1 MKSKRMNRREWLQ
14 NSSAL
19 AFATGGGLISAASLV
34 GCTPSLRSAA
44 PARTW
49 TALPSPAPV
58 GSIAPR
64 VTSLP
69 GDTAVLTWLEP
80 HEDRTS
86 TLAFSVWRG
95 ASWSTPGTIA
105 SGQLFSRDQAAAPG
119 IIGLSA
125 KTWIAYW
132 SQRASADQDSGNEI
146 ALYMAISTDRGANWT
161 SPILVNRATVQP
173 GEDNAYASG
182 VALNEK
188 QAQMVWLDGSN
199 WKTQQRVQLMS
210 RIVAA
215 DGQLSEPR
223 VLDEDTC
230 TCCST
235 SIVETS
241 QGLLA
246 AYRGHTPQ
254 DIRDISVVR
263 TTAGGWSRPN
273 VPNPDHWRIQAC
285 PINGPHLAARGAR
298 VAVVWFSAP
307 QDQAAVQ
314 MAFSRNSGGDF
325 GPAVRLASGQVVGR
339 AQAVLLE
346 DASALGFWLQNE
358 GGAARLLVRRV
369 TGDGSMDAP
378 QELARGANFGFPHV
392 ASISREILV
401 AWPERNP
408 TSQVHTG
415 ILRGT

>member
-1 MKSKRMNRREWLQ
+1 MKSKKMNRREWLQ

-19 AFATGGGLISAASLV
+19 AFATGGGLISAASLG
-34 GCTPSLRSAA
+34 GCKSSLRSTA
-44 PARTW
+44 PALTW
-49 TALPSPAPV
+49 TPLLSPAPA

-69 GDTAVLTWLEP
+69 GDTAVMTWLEP
-80 HEDRTS
+80 REDRTS
-86 TLAFSVWRG
+86 TLVFSVWRG

-105 SGQLFSRDQAAAPG
+105 SGQTFSRDQAAAPG

-132 SQRASADQDSGNEI
+132 SQRASTDQDSGNEI
-146 ALYMAISTDRGANWT
+146 ALYMAISTDSGANWT
-161 SPILVNRATVQP
+161 SPILVNRAAAQP

-188 QAQMVWLDGSN
+188 QARLIWLDGSN
-199 WKTQQRVQLMS
+199 WKTQQRVRLMT

-215 DGQLSEPR
+215 DGQLSELS
-223 VLDEDTC
+223 VLDDDTC

-254 DIRDISVVR
+254 DVRDISVVR
-263 TTAGGWSRPN
+263 TVSGGWSQPA

-285 PINGPHLAARGAR
+285 PVNGPHLAGRGER

-307 QDQAAVQ
+307 QDQALVQ
-314 MAFSRNSGGDF
+314 IAFSRNAGTDF
-325 GPAVRLASGQVVGR
+325 GPAYRLASGQVVGR
-339 AQAVLLE
+339 AQAILLE
-346 DASALGFWLQNE
+346 DASALAFWLQNE

-392 ASISREILV
+392 ASIGRGILV
-401 AWPERNP
+401 TWPERNP
-408 TSQVHTG
+408 TSEVHTG